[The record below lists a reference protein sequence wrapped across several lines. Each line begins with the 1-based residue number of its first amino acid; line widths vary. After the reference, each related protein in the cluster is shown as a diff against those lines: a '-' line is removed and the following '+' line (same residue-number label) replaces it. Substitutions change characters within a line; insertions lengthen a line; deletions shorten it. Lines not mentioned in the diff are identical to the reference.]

1 MSCQISIDK
10 KGDFTKILY
19 CTFCLFFFFSCCLE
33 PDSSSIMTALPV
45 VLTLLPLTGTENFAT
60 AKKRETCIFSML
72 ADRLDKTR
80 TSSLQY
86 KHFKRI
92 NYYYNSVNTL
102 WQYFWTYSLRSQVER
117 FAPRG
122 SLSLPQGSIQSDR
135 WAWQWCLFGQAKK
148 GFLGSKKRS
157 KIWTTIQR
165 ASNARDKIHKCLSQ
179 YLKIEFPH
187 LDESVVWSRNDD
199 TETVFHEAFDGFYS
213 GVKHTH
219 ELNGNNKK
227 SSQLYCWYVFV
238 E

>member
-10 KGDFTKILY
+10 KGDFPKILY
-19 CTFCLFFFFSCCLE
+19 CTFCLFVFFPCCLE
-33 PDSSSIMTALPV
+33 PDSSSIMTVLPV
-45 VLTLLPLTGTENFAT
+45 VLTLLPLTGTEDFAT

-122 SLSLPQGSIQSDR
+122 SLSLPQGSRQSDR

-148 GFLGSKKRS
+148 GSLGSKKMS
-157 KIWTTIQR
+157 KIWTSIQIIFELR
-165 ASNARDKIHKCLSQ
+165 MLETKYTNVYLNTSRSSFHILMNPSFEAVTTTQKLSFMK
-179 YLKIEFPH
+179 LSMAFTLEWNTH
-187 LDESVVWSRNDD
+187 RN
-199 TETVFHEAFDGFYS
+199 
-213 GVKHTH
+213 
-219 ELNGNNKK
+219 
-227 SSQLYCWYVFV
+227 
-238 E
+238 